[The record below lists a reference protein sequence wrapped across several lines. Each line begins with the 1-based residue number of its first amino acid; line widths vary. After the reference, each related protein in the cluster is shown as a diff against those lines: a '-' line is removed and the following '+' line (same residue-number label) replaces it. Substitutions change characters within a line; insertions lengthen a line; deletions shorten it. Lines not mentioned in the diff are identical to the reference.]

1 MDDALQV
8 TEETVG
14 KGVMERHFRFDAD
27 GASVPGILWRPEASR
42 GPTPLVLLGHGGS
55 QHKRALNVLGLARRF
70 VRHLGASAVALDAPG
85 HGDRVVDAEEA
96 RARRRELEQRVR
108 SRGGEGSSPRLM
120 PADPDAYA
128 AAHARHA
135 REWSTLLDLLDAQG
149 LVLDG
154 RIGYWGLSMGTMIGL
169 PFVADDP
176 RVRCAVLGLACLSGW
191 PNEEVRRDAARRM
204 EVPVLFV
211 LQWDDQLMTR
221 ASGLELFDALGSRD
235 KELHAFPGGHVDTP
249 LYERDAYDAFFARHL
264 VG

>member
-1 MDDALQV
+1 MQV
-8 TEETVG
+8 TEETVAR
-14 KGVMERHFRFDAD
+14 GVMERHFRFDAD
-27 GASVPGILWRPEASR
+27 GQSVPGILWRPEAAT

-70 VRHLGASAVALDAPG
+70 VRHLGASTVALDAPG
-85 HGDRVVDAEEA
+85 HGDRVVDAAAA

-108 SRGGEGSSPRLM
+108 ARGGEGSSPRPM
-120 PADPDAYA
+120 PTDPDAYA
-128 AAHARHA
+128 AAHARHV
-135 REWSTLLDLLDAQG
+135 REWGTLLDLLDGQG

-169 PFVADDP
+169 PFVAGDP

-191 PNEEVRRDAARRM
+191 PNEAVRRDAARRV

-221 ASGLELFDALGSRD
+221 ASGLELFDALGSSD
-235 KELHAFPGGHVDTP
+235 KQLHAFPGGHVDTP